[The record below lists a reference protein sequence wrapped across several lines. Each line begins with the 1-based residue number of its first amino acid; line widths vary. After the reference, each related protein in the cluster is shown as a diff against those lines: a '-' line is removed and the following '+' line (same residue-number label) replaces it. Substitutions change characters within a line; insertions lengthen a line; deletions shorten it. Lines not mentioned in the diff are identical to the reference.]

1 MTNDQEAKP
10 RDTQNTAPER
20 IWLDVKSESEA
31 WTGNENLSFPNDV
44 CYIRTDLHERLMAE
58 AVASAVQTVLDD
70 VGYTYEQL
78 GEDARALIAEY
89 GGKSDV

>member
-1 MTNDQEAKP
+1 MGD
-10 RDTQNTAPER
+10 
-20 IWLDVKSESEA
+20 
-31 WTGNENLSFPNDV
+31 
-44 CYIRTDLHERLMAE
+44 DLIERLRANGLDECDEAIDRIKALEAALNRWETAAE
-58 AVASAVQTVLDD
+58 KGSIYTRKDLEDAVAAAVQTVLDD

>member
-1 MTNDQEAKP
+1 MT
-10 RDTQNTAPER
+10 DTMTTKTA
-20 IWLDVKSESEA
+20 
-31 WTGNENLSFPNDV
+31 
-44 CYIRTDLHERLMAE
+44 ERLASHIEWLRDNHEHCNPFIANDIEALAARVAELERTTKE
-58 AVASAVQTVLDD
+58 AVAAAVQTVLDD